1 MGSEK
6 SRDTVEC
13 AIAIVWPEG
22 FREPVCEMFRVDRRA
37 MTWTSKHYSSGAT
50 FSDGGRLHDGET
62 ARSLA
67 ASGTRSGIHR
77 FSHLTTVTFVVA
89 DLDPRSSSRRVP
101 PTGRSGSSPG
111 SPVPTC
117 RRTSRFEA
125 HRYGVDSE

>member
-1 MGSEK
+1 MAAEK
-6 SRDTVEC
+6 PKDAVEC

-50 FSDGGRLHDGET
+50 FSDRGRLHEGET

-89 DLDPRSSSRRVP
+89 DLDPVQFESTR
-101 PTGRSGSSPG
+101 PTDWTAGQLARLPG
-111 SPVPTC
+111 ADVSTHEPL
-117 RRTSRFEA
+117 
-125 HRYGVDSE
+125 